1 MSTVPFHI
9 KFSPTEYELLTSA
22 CSYAELALYFSMKKR
37 ASFATGIVGGFR
49 PLTYDALAKL
59 ISRPKFGDQ
68 PALVFDRSQARKLLL
83 ALETKKV
90 VGDVTSEDGVKCKLI
105 YAVPTR
111 SKPSKAPHDGP
122 PYYSFNSVEYELLG
136 RDCSHADLALYFSL
150 KKQADFRTGVAGQQ
164 FQLTWDD
171 IARFVSRPSSQGV
184 PAIAADEAYAR
195 WLMKRLSKVG
205 LIEVMSEKPRLV
217 CFLTHST
224 LHFPDAQDKQNQ
236 PVSLERPEAKLTHGI
251 DDDSAVSQAQLG
263 FARFEKALTVLAVGS
278 STDSPPQYQRNTS
291 SVLKPEAQNT
301 DQGALPP
308 TARLGPTPALG
319 LASPEALT
327 REDQDLIKEYQ
338 KCLHER
344 GDFEHVFSGGSM
356 KNYVTWTEYRIRADT
371 VAWGADLF
379 RQAKPKGLLSPYGLA
394 PYVFKAHEK
403 QKKNGRYDGGVV
415 L

>member
-59 ISRPKFGDQ
+59 ISRPKSGDQ

-83 ALETKKV
+83 SLEGKKV
-90 VGDVTSEDGVKCKLI
+90 VCDVTSEDGVKCRLI

-111 SKPSKAPHDGP
+111 SKPSKAPQDGP
-122 PYYSFNSVEYELLG
+122 AYYSFNSVEYELLS

-195 WLMKRLSKVG
+195 WLIKRLSRVG

-224 LHFPDAQDKQNQ
+224 LHFPDAQDKQDQ
-236 PVSLERPEAKLTHGI
+236 PMSLAQPKAKLTQGI
-251 DDDSAVSQAQLG
+251 DYQPAVSQAAHG
-263 FARFEKALTVLAVGS
+263 FARFEQALTVLAVNS
-278 STDSPPQYQRNTS
+278 ITDSPPQYQRNTS
-291 SVLKPEAQNT
+291 SVLKPEAENP

-308 TARLGPTPALG
+308 TARPGPTPALG
-319 LASPEALT
+319 VASPEALT
-327 REDQDLIKEYQ
+327 REEELVQGYKKY
-338 KCLHER
+338 LHER
-344 GDFEHVFSGGSM
+344 GDFDHVISGMSVR
-356 KNYVTWTEYRIRADT
+356 NYVNWANCQISVDT
-371 VAWGADLF
+371 VCWGAELY
-379 RQAKPKGLLSPYGLA
+379 RAAQPKGKLTPIGLA
-394 PYVFKAHEK
+394 SYVFKAQER
-403 QKKNGRYDGGVV
+403 QKKNGRYTGGAVI
-415 L
+415 